1 MKLFRKI
8 FIFFVFPAI
17 TALIVLACNKD
28 EEDELRIPYV
38 FVDFTIDPMFNNL
51 NNVGDVEVF
60 TGGYRGV
67 IIYRASLEEFIAF
80 ERTCTYDPE
89 KVCSKLQI
97 DPGSQILAHDTCC
110 GSTFL
115 LLDGIPTNGPATIP
129 LLKYRTQYDPVN
141 SLLRVYN

>member
-1 MKLFRKI
+1 MNSFRKI
-8 FIFFVFPAI
+8 LSLFVISAI
-17 TALIVLACNKD
+17 LALIILACNKD
-28 EEDELRIPYV
+28 EEDKLNIPYV
-38 FVDFTIDPMFNNL
+38 FVDLTIDPKFNNL

-89 KVCSKLQI
+89 KICSKLYI
-97 DPGSQILAHDTCC
+97 DPGSQILAIDTCC

-115 LLDGIPTNGPATIP
+115 LLDGIPTKGPATIP
-129 LLKYRTQYDPVN
+129 LLQYRTQYDPVN